1 VLRSLLPS
9 LGNLLHDR
17 SERVRLSVVDM
28 LLEVRQ
34 TKGFK
39 FYHIIPVEL
48 LLARLAAEGEG
59 SRPVASRLT
68 GLLLDSYFPQGQQIT
83 GAIQVQRTLS
93 LLSSNPAAAHVFYQ
107 NLYAHIS
114 VNSIVKLILMLL
126 KCLRASVRADQSSE
140 NRERQVQST
149 DENASLIFLT
159 ASNTAVMK
167 TIAEV
172 IWYLWNSITEN
183 LSSPGNEVCKESLF
197 EAFSSATVA
206 EIYTYFENKIGRQN
220 DNPSTYLVTYLNDD
234 CLNVC
239 SALLRCAAMVPEEN
253 LEAFSK
259 HLKSVMSNSEEQRCP
274 IYLSLPISLLCL
286 WGHQNEVLQSLA
298 FSINA
303 GPGKIPN
310 RAGLPTLTKK
320 KKNRKKSKIGE
331 GFEVIFVMPAVSA
344 IQILGNMLSGSDPI
358 YFSSRKQILCCEEG
372 INDIIAALKNQI
384 FSIEEAL
391 KPAVRC
397 DTALMLINQR
407 FSILSRI
414 TVVRFALIFRF
425 IKRKGLMYSYRFWL
439 SKHCYVLP
447 CTKPDVVK

>member
-1 VLRSLLPS
+1 MLRSLLPS

-48 LLARLAAEGEG
+48 LLALLAAEGEG

-183 LSSPGNEVCKESLF
+183 LSCTGNAACKESLF
-197 EAFSSATVA
+197 EAFTAIKEADSNEIQKASFKVGEKVA
-206 EIYTYFENKIGRQN
+206 AVSGEYSDQVI
-220 DNPSTYLVTYLNDD
+220 
-234 CLNVC
+234 
-239 SALLRCAAMVPEEN
+239 AAMSEILLHCRR
-253 LEAFSK
+253 LE
-259 HLKSVMSNSEEQRCP
+259 LR
-274 IYLSLPISLLCL
+274 
-286 WGHQNEVLQSLA
+286 
-298 FSINA
+298 
-303 GPGKIPN
+303 
-310 RAGLPTLTKK
+310 
-320 KKNRKKSKIGE
+320 
-331 GFEVIFVMPAVSA
+331 
-344 IQILGNMLSGSDPI
+344 D
-358 YFSSRKQILCCEEG
+358 EG
-372 INDIIAALKNQI
+372 ISQEAAHERNENCASMP
-384 FSIEEAL
+384 SI
-391 KPAVRC
+391 
-397 DTALMLINQR
+397 
-407 FSILSRI
+407 
-414 TVVRFALIFRF
+414 
-425 IKRKGLMYSYRFWL
+425 
-439 SKHCYVLP
+439 
-447 CTKPDVVK
+447 

>member
-1 VLRSLLPS
+1 
-9 LGNLLHDR
+9 
-17 SERVRLSVVDM
+17 M
-28 LLEVRQ
+28 YF
-34 TKGFK
+34 TKTFM
-39 FYHIIPVEL
+39 
-48 LLARLAAEGEG
+48 R
-59 SRPVASRLT
+59 
-68 GLLLDSYFPQGQQIT
+68 
-83 GAIQVQRTLS
+83 
-93 LLSSNPAAAHVFYQ
+93 
-107 NLYAHIS
+107 
-114 VNSIVKLILMLL
+114 
-126 KCLRASVRADQSSE
+126 
-140 NRERQVQST
+140 ST

-414 TVVRFALIFRF
+414 TVVRFASIFRF

-447 CTKPDVVK
+447 CTKPDAVK

>member
-1 VLRSLLPS
+1 
-9 LGNLLHDR
+9 
-17 SERVRLSVVDM
+17 
-28 LLEVRQ
+28 
-34 TKGFK
+34 
-39 FYHIIPVEL
+39 
-48 LLARLAAEGEG
+48 
-59 SRPVASRLT
+59 
-68 GLLLDSYFPQGQQIT
+68 
-83 GAIQVQRTLS
+83 
-93 LLSSNPAAAHVFYQ
+93 
-107 NLYAHIS
+107 
-114 VNSIVKLILMLL
+114 
-126 KCLRASVRADQSSE
+126 
-140 NRERQVQST
+140 
-149 DENASLIFLT
+149 
-159 ASNTAVMK
+159 
-167 TIAEV
+167 
-172 IWYLWNSITEN
+172 
-183 LSSPGNEVCKESLF
+183 
-197 EAFSSATVA
+197 
-206 EIYTYFENKIGRQN
+206 
-220 DNPSTYLVTYLNDD
+220 
-234 CLNVC
+234 
-239 SALLRCAAMVPEEN
+239 
-253 LEAFSK
+253 
-259 HLKSVMSNSEEQRCP
+259 
-274 IYLSLPISLLCL
+274 L

-358 YFSSRKQILCCEEG
+358 YFSSQKQILCCEEG

-447 CTKPDVVK
+447 CTKPDAVK

>member
-1 VLRSLLPS
+1 
-9 LGNLLHDR
+9 
-17 SERVRLSVVDM
+17 M

-93 LLSSNPAAAHVFYQ
+93 LLSSN
-107 NLYAHIS
+107 
-114 VNSIVKLILMLL
+114 
-126 KCLRASVRADQSSE
+126 
-140 NRERQVQST
+140 ST